1 MPSPR
6 SSGLPWGKSG
16 CVAPTF
22 GAQRKNHSF
31 LFPLNAQRSRP
42 TLGYESEKELSKEK
56 GLNCW
61 ILRAANL
68 KHAYGKCNGPGFILP
83 QSRAGPWLL
92 PSRPSASP
100 LFASLAALL
109 TEASPGFNPRI
120 VPFPGRERAREGR
133 RGNGIVPGIAVCA
146 AGLWPLLGFCR
157 GAVTCRLVFPFTRMD
172 NFSRLFAVSQS
183 STHKSVNLKGPFHSF
198 IVNICQCSG
207 AVIAVTGESGA
218 RRWHPNPTDWGTREP
233 PGPTPGMRHPTV
245 AVLREGTGRIG
256 ARLPGHPRGG
266 GGGRR
271 CVRTAGRSGP
281 AAPHLSTPLAPRRV
295 PAGSGNPSPLS
306 CPLFNFHAAF

>member
-1 MPSPR
+1 M
-6 SSGLPWGKSG
+6 
-16 CVAPTF
+16 
-22 GAQRKNHSF
+22 
-31 LFPLNAQRSRP
+31 
-42 TLGYESEKELSKEK
+42 
-56 GLNCW
+56 
-61 ILRAANL
+61 
-68 KHAYGKCNGPGFILP
+68 
-83 QSRAGPWLL
+83 
-92 PSRPSASP
+92 
-100 LFASLAALL
+100 
-109 TEASPGFNPRI
+109 
-120 VPFPGRERAREGR
+120 
-133 RGNGIVPGIAVCA
+133 CA

-245 AVLREGTGRIG
+245 AVLREGTGRTG